1 MLQGTAGK
9 RQRVFGVT
17 LVRARPFYGF
27 HAEDAIFVKVLMLN
41 PRDIGRAAALLQVLM
56 IVCNR

>member
-1 MLQGTAGK
+1 MQGNVAK

-27 HAEDAIFVKVLMLN
+27 HAEDAIFAKV
-41 PRDIGRAAALLQVLM
+41 VLAD
-56 IVCNR
+56 VTVQRL

>member
-1 MLQGTAGK
+1 VLAARRGASLQGNAAK

-27 HAEDAIFVKVLMLN
+27 HADDAIFVKVMVS
-41 PRDIGRAAALLQVLM
+41 GY
-56 IVCNR
+56 